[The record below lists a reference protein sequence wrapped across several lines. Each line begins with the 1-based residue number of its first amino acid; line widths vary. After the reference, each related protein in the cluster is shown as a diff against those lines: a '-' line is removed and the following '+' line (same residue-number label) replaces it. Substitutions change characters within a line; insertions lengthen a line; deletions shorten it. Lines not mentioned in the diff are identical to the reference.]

1 MKVSQVLIGAAT
13 LALSSML
20 AFGAPATAAQP
31 TPLTPTAAAPFQGRQ
46 QMSPADRAK
55 AMTDRLDQ
63 AVKLTADQKTQVSA
77 IYEKAAAAEQA
88 AFSAG
93 GDDAMANFRTI
104 ASKATA
110 DVKALLTPEQLKKFP
125 AGRGGRRAGGNGG
138 GGGQ

>member
-1 MKVSQVLIGAAT
+1 MKVSQVLIGSAT

-20 AFGAPATAAQP
+20 AFGAPAIAAQP
-31 TPLTPTAAAPFQGRQ
+31 APLTPTAAAPFQGRQ

-63 AVKLTADQKTQVSA
+63 AVKLTADQKTQVEA
-77 IYEKAAAAEQA
+77 IYEKAATAEGA

-93 GDDAMANFRTI
+93 GDDAMTNVRAI
-104 ASKATA
+104 SAKATA